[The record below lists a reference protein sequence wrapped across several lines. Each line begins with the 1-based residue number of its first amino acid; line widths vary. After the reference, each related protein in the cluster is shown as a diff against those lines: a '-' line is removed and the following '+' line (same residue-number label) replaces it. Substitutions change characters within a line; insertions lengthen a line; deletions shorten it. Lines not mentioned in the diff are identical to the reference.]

1 MLAFKPD
8 LHQTM
13 QRMEAFWQCAVLDR
27 PVAQFTIEKPAA
39 EQVPLPQ
46 IDHATTAER
55 WLDVEYQAK
64 LTDAQLSN
72 RLFLADSLPVAF
84 PNLGPE
90 ILAAF
95 YGSPLYFGDYGTS
108 WSEPILK
115 DWSTADNLTL
125 DWDNPYFHKLAE
137 LTDAMLELGR
147 DKYIVGMP
155 DWHPGGDLLAALR
168 NPQDLAIDLIERP
181 AQVKALL
188 QRLQP
193 DYYKVYDFWYAK
205 LKNAGQAITSWLD
218 LASYEKYY
226 IPSNDFSALI
236 SPKMYREFFLAGIA
250 EECRF
255 LDRSI
260 YHLDGPGAL
269 RHLDMILQIPELHA
283 VQWVPGAGREGFSKW
298 VQVYQ
303 KIQAAGKGII
313 VYCEVSDL
321 ELVMQTLSPRGLALH
336 ISGVPDL
343 ETGDNLLAGLE
354 RWTRNYK
361 YPSLSG
367 E

>member
-8 LHQTM
+8 LDHTM
-13 QRMEAFWQCAVLDR
+13 QRMEAFWQNAVLDR
-27 PVAQFTIEKPAA
+27 PVTQFTVDKSPV
-39 EQVPLPQ
+39 EQLSLPKSE
-46 IDHATTAER
+46 HATPAER
-55 WLDVEYQAK
+55 WLDVDYQAH

-72 RLFLADSLPVAF
+72 RNFLGDSLPVAF

-95 YGSPLYFGDYGTS
+95 YGSTLHFGDYGTS

-115 DWSTADNLTL
+115 DWAEADAITL
-125 DWDNPYFHKLAE
+125 NWDNAYFKKLVE
-137 LTDAMLELGR
+137 LTDAMLELGK

-155 DWHPGGDLLAALR
+155 DWHPGGDLIAALR
-168 NPQDLAIDLIERP
+168 NPQDLAIDLIEHP
-181 AQVKALL
+181 DEVKSLL

-193 DYYKVYDFWYAK
+193 DYYKVYNFWYDK
-205 LKNAGQAITSWLD
+205 LRRAGQPTTSWLD
-218 LASYEKYY
+218 LASYSKYY
-226 IPSNDFSALI
+226 IPSNDFAALI
-236 SPKMYREFFLAGIA
+236 SPKMYREFFLPGIM

-269 RHLDMILQIPELHA
+269 RHLDLILEIPDLNA

-298 VQVYQ
+298 IHVYQ
-303 KIQAAGKGII
+303 KIQASGKSAI

-321 ELVMQTLSPRGLALH
+321 DAVQQTLSPRGLALS

-343 ETGDNLLAGLE
+343 ETGANILSAME
-354 RWTRNYK
+354 AWTRNHI
-361 YPSLSG
+361 LAA
-367 E
+367 